1 MSYSGY
7 ECLKVRSNQG
17 VAFVTIDHPPINL
30 FDMALILEV
39 DRVGRELEADADVRA
54 VVVDSADPD
63 FFIAH
68 ADVEL
73 ILAASEEARE
83 TPQEPSFF
91 QQMVDRF
98 RTMPK
103 ATIAL
108 IEGICRGGGSEFV
121 LSMDMRFAA
130 LGKAALAQPEVAV
143 GIIPGGSG
151 TQRLP
156 RLMGRGRALEVILG
170 CEDFSAEQAERYG
183 YVNRALPPE
192 ELRPF
197 VENLAYRIASFP
209 AEAIARAKAAV
220 LAAEPPVAPGLTEEA
235 RLFDESAATPA
246 ARERMR
252 AFLNAGGQTREV
264 EGVSGALI
272 ASKLD
277 WIRLRSPP
285 IAGVGFRSRPFRP
298 ASPGEATRAG
308 SPAISRQLAK
318 ERKECTRTAS
328 WSAEIRAA
336 RRAGAGSQANRARNL
351 GAPAPRSRGSQPWW
365 RRSSSPEFPSPTPI
379 PLP

>member
-7 ECLKVRSNQG
+7 ECLRVRSSQG

-39 DRVGRELEADADVRA
+39 DRVGRELEADAEVRA
-54 VVVDSADPD
+54 VVIDSADPD

-73 ILAASEEARE
+73 ILAAAGEARE
-83 TPQEPSFF
+83 VPKEPSLF

-130 LGKAALAQPEVAV
+130 LGKTALAQPEVAV

-197 VENLAYRIASFP
+197 VQNLAHRIASFP

-264 EGVSGALI
+264 EGVSGAFG
-272 ASKLD
+272 ASTL
-277 WIRLRSPP
+277 
-285 IAGVGFRSRPFRP
+285 
-298 ASPGEATRAG
+298 EAVMG
-308 SPAISRQLAK
+308 SISS
-318 ERKECTRTAS
+318 E
-328 WSAEIRAA
+328 
-336 RRAGAGSQANRARNL
+336 
-351 GAPAPRSRGSQPWW
+351 
-365 RRSSSPEFPSPTPI
+365 
-379 PLP
+379 

>member
-1 MSYSGY
+1 MSYAGY
-7 ECLKVRSNQG
+7 NCLKVRSSQG

-39 DRVGRELEADADVRA
+39 DRVSRELEADADVRA

-73 ILAASEEARE
+73 ILAASDEARE
-83 TPQEPSFF
+83 APTEPSLF

-103 ATIAL
+103 ATIAM

-130 LGKAALAQPEVAV
+130 RGKAALAQPEVAV

-197 VENLAYRIASFP
+197 VESLAYRIASFP
-209 AEAIARAKAAV
+209 AEAIACAKAAV

-235 RLFDESAATPA
+235 RLFDESAATSA
-246 ARERMR
+246 ARQRMR

-264 EGVSGALI
+264 EGVSGAL
-272 ASKLD
+272 S
-277 WIRLRSPP
+277 
-285 IAGVGFRSRPFRP
+285 
-298 ASPGEATRAG
+298 G
-308 SPAISRQLAK
+308 SAL
-318 ERKECTRTAS
+318 E
-328 WSAEIRAA
+328 
-336 RRAGAGSQANRARNL
+336 GLLN
-351 GAPAPRSRGSQPWW
+351 
-365 RRSSSPEFPSPTPI
+365 SSSSK
-379 PLP
+379 